1 MKTIRSFTLSSLV
14 LALLAS
20 CLSAGMAR
28 AQEMQGKFTLPFD
41 ARWGQATLPAGDYSF
56 TVDQSQAAAKVVL
69 AGEKARA
76 IIRAQGYD
84 PKEMDSSAL
93 VLAKNHGV
101 NTVRELKLAELGVVL
116 YFTPSRPHQTAAE
129 EKQIAKAIPIT
140 PNSGK

>member
-1 MKTIRSFTLSSLV
+1 MKTIRRFTLGSLV

-20 CLSAGMAR
+20 CLGAGMAR

-56 TVDQSQAAAKVVL
+56 TVDQSKSAARLVL
-69 AGEKARA
+69 SGENTRA

-84 PKEMDSSAL
+84 PKSSDSSSL
-93 VLAKNHGV
+93 VLATDRGIS
-101 NTVRELKLAELGVVL
+101 TVRELKLADLGVVL
-116 YFTPSRPHQTAAE
+116 YFTPSRPHQTAAQ
-129 EKQIAKAIPIT
+129 EKEMANVIPIT